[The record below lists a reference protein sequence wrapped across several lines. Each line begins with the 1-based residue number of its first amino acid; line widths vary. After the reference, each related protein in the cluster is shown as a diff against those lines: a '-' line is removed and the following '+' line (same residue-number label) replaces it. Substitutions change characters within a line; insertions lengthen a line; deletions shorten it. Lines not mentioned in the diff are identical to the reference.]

1 MNILYLMQQLK
12 LNAEFWF
19 VPVKIR
25 YKLTFRI
32 SGETEFSFRFYRLI
46 NLVVLLRF

>member
-25 YKLTFRI
+25 YKLTLRI

>member
-1 MNILYLMQQLK
+1 MNILYLKQLK

-25 YKLTFRI
+25 YKFNVQ
-32 SGETEFSFRFYRLI
+32 
-46 NLVVLLRF
+46 NLWGKPNFQILS